1 MAPSVG
7 KTLQSGK
14 YTLDQEL
21 GRGGFGITYKA
32 THHYLGQVV
41 VIKTLN
47 EFIRQS
53 TNFEEFKRKFQDE
66 GRRLAL
72 CSHPSIVR
80 VVDFFVEEDLPYLVM
95 DYIPGKSLDA
105 IVLPDHPL
113 PEATAIHYIRQ
124 VGEALK
130 VVHRNGL
137 LHRDVK
143 PQNLILRDGTQQ
155 VVLIDFGTAR
165 EFSPGV
171 VQTHTNLISAGYAPI
186 EQYLSKEKWTP
197 ATDIYGLAA
206 TLYTLLTAQ
215 IPIASIL
222 RDRQPLPEPREL
234 RPDLS
239 PAINQAVLRGIAVEM
254 QHRPATVD
262 AWLALLP
269 NPETTPAPVA
279 TAVPVP
285 PPTAA
290 TVPVAPV
297 ARYANQS
304 NVGVPPVPTQAASI
318 STTPRKS
325 SGLRLLLI
333 LGAICLATLVGA
345 ALAALFSRSPQ
356 PTPSVAESPVATP
369 EPVPPASEAPSNSAE
384 SEAAPAEPVPPSPQ
398 DEPQQAP
405 ETKLD
410 QLQKP
415 SQDEVSGRDRPQSI
429 PRVPGFATGTS
440 EQEVR
445 AALGNPI
452 SERRGAWGDTRA
464 VVYELVPNQVGLGY
478 LYDRNSGRVRQTE
491 ASFAQSVD
499 PLIVKVTLN
508 GMLGSSAPSA
518 VMNGLEQ
525 VRRRETNQYTFEQ
538 NGLKGVIERNS
549 SDRIYIGIW
558 EADLH

>member
-7 KTLQSGK
+7 QTLQNGK

-53 TNFEEFKRKFQDE
+53 TNFAEFKRKFQDE

-80 VVDFFVEEDLPYLVM
+80 VIDFFVEDDLPYLVM
-95 DYIPGKSLDA
+95 DYIPGQSLDA
-105 IVLPDHPL
+105 VVLPDNPL
-113 PEATAIHYIRQ
+113 PEATAIHYIQQ

-143 PQNLILRDGTQQ
+143 PQNLILRDDNQQ

-197 ATDIYGLAA
+197 ATDVYGLAA

-222 RDRQPLPEPREL
+222 RDRQALPEPRSL
-234 RPDLS
+234 RSDLS
-239 PAINQAVLRGIAVEM
+239 PAVNQAILRGMAVEV
-254 QHRPATVD
+254 QHRPASVD
-262 AWLALLP
+262 AWLALFTSTGATAP
-269 NPETTPAPVA
+269 PMSTAPVA
-279 TAVPVP
+279 

-290 TVPVAPV
+290 TIPVIPQHRSAHPATV
-297 ARYANQS
+297 S
-304 NVGVPPVPTQAASI
+304 SSHTQAVIPA
-318 STTPRKS
+318 TPQQKS
-325 SGLRLLLI
+325 SGGRVLLI
-333 LGAICLATLVGA
+333 LGAICFATLIGV
-345 ALAALFSRSPQ
+345 ALAALMSRSPQ
-356 PTPSVAESPVATP
+356 PSTVASPPIASP
-369 EPVPPASEAPSNSAE
+369 EPIPSPDAS
-384 SEAAPAEPVPPSPQ
+384 PAEPEAERSPTPASPSPQ
-398 DEPQQAP
+398 LPPDQEAP
-405 ETKLD
+405 RTKLD
-410 QLQKP
+410 ELVKP
-415 SQDEVSGRDRPQSI
+415 TPKPEQNRSDRPQSV
-429 PRVPGFATGTS
+429 PKVPGFPTGTTRS
-440 EQEVR
+440 EVE
-445 AALGNPI
+445 AALGQPTD
-452 SERRGAWGDTRA
+452 ERAGVWANTRA
-464 VVYELVPNQVGLGY
+464 AHYELVPNQIDLGY
-478 LYDRNSGRVRQTE
+478 LYDRDSGQVRQTE
-491 ASFAQSVD
+491 ASFAQSVE
-499 PLIVKVTLN
+499 PLMMKVTLN
-508 GMLGSSAPSA
+508 GMMGSSAPPE
-518 VMNGLEQ
+518 VLNGLEQ
-525 VRRRETNQYTFEQ
+525 VRQRQTDRFTFER
-538 NGLKGVIERNS
+538 NGLEGVIERNS